1 MPRQLEKGEEPKFP
15 RPTGPWKGRVAFAP
29 DRPFAYRPRQVVCI
43 GDQARGAAEDLIS
56 RSKGGETS
64 TKLIFGENFVVEG
77 SSAFDVLDVVAKL
90 RVNGLRTE
98 PNYVFFLHGACGC
111 QSAACCCAGGAGLNP
126 FTPNPFTPNPFT
138 PNPFTPNGV
147 GAAPFTPNPF
157 TPNGVVA
164 APFTP
169 NPFTPNPFTPNNF
182 ATSGVRSSS
191 ALPADPPNH
200 PTSITLPE
208 HKLDD
213 DDVDPDMVHV
223 WIYDT
228 GVSINDH
235 LPPLLTNRKQLEQAH
250 ETDRDRPDEPNLN
263 EGIPKDEL
271 LDPVAGHGSFIAG
284 IFEQLVPGR
293 DVNVSSIFSTFG
305 DTDMTTITA
314 RMEEDLGG
322 IDKYTGCRTVV
333 NLSFGAYAD
342 QEMYLLA
349 EAVLKVQEQGVTVVA
364 SAGND
369 SVSWP
374 SFPAA
379 LPGVIGVASVDECGR
394 APYSNYGDWV
404 TACAPGSAVVS
415 SFFHSFNGKRD
426 PIPGVDPVDPDK
438 FDGWAKW
445 SGTSFAAPLVAAA
458 LVRHMTLHKTTGP
471 NAVKAIITAPGLL
484 QLPGLGTVVNMTPGM

>member
-1 MPRQLEKGEEPKFP
+1 MPRQLEKGEEPPFP
-15 RPTGPWKGRVAFAP
+15 RPKGPWKGRVQFAP
-29 DRPFAYRPRQVVCI
+29 DRPFAFRPRQVVCI
-43 GDQARGAAEDLIS
+43 GDDARAAAELLI
-56 RSKGGETS
+56 RENKGGEARS
-64 TKLIFGENFVVEG
+64 RPIFGENFLVE
-77 SSAFDVLDVVAKL
+77 STADFDVLKIVAAL
-90 RVNGLRTE
+90 RLDGFRTE

-111 QSAACCCAGGAGLNP
+111 AAAPCGCGRAGLNP

-138 PNPFTPNGV
+138 PNPFTPNPFTPN
-147 GAAPFTPNPF
+147 PFTPNPF
-157 TPNGVVA
+157 TPNGVVPT
-164 APFTP
+164 PFTP

-182 ATSGVRSSS
+182 AASGVRSSS
-191 ALPADPPNH
+191 ALPADPPAH

-208 HKLDD
+208 PELDD
-213 DDVDPDMVHV
+213 EGNDPDMVHV

-228 GVSINDH
+228 GVSVIEH
-235 LPPLLTNRKQLEQAH
+235 LPPLLENRDQHKLAH
-250 ETDRDRPDEPNLN
+250 ETDRDSPDEPNDK
-263 EGIPKDEL
+263 EGIPKDGL

-305 DTDMTTITA
+305 DTDMATITA
-314 RMEEDLGG
+314 RMEEDLGE
-322 IDKYTGCRTVV
+322 IDQYTGCRTVV

-349 EAVLKVQEQGVTVVA
+349 EAVLKLQEKGVTVVA

-394 APYSNYGDWV
+394 APYSNFGDWV
-404 TACAPGSAVVS
+404 DACAPGSAVVS
-415 SFFHSFNGKRD
+415 SFFHSFDGKRD
-426 PIPGVDPVDPDK
+426 PIPGVDPVDPDN
-438 FDGWAKW
+438 FAGWAAW

-471 NAVKAIITAPGLL
+471 NAVKAIITAPELL
-484 QLPGLGTVVNMTPGM
+484 QLPGLGTVVNIRPGM